1 MAVFQETAGNTHTHT
16 HTHTHNVME
25 RWNRL
30 SERKVIGGR
39 SEQRAPFILVVL
51 SAVWRAGDR
60 PPWAAHHDRPPAPAS
75 PE

>member
-1 MAVFQETAGNTHTHT
+1 
-16 HTHTHNVME
+16 ME